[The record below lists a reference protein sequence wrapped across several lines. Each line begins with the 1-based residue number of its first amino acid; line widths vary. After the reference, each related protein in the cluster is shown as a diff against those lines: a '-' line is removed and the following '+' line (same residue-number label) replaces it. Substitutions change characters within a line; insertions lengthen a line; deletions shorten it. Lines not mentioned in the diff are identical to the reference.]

1 MAAMSEKLLRIK
13 EVMTRCGV
21 RRSFIY
27 KHANL
32 GDFPAPVKLSP
43 GKRAPIAWR
52 ESDIARW
59 IESRQLAVEA
69 KAVHGESPD

>member
-1 MAAMSEKLLRIK
+1 MPEKLLRIK

-32 GDFPAPVKLSP
+32 GDFPAPVKLSA
-43 GKRAPIAWR
+43 GRRAPIAWR
-52 ESDIARW
+52 ESDIDEW
-59 IESRQLAVEA
+59 IKSRELAV
-69 KAVHGESPD
+69 AVHGESPD